1 MLGDERNFQGQ
12 QHNWDWTQCE
22 LREHGRYT
30 ALAEWVLRPRMEQ
43 YKKNNSAKPYL
54 MIQHWCFSTWTY
66 FENYYTFYNINS
78 CVTLHFFFFFYLKK
92 DVISYGLKKG
102 DAFGNTPNLNHKTAD
117 ALHVQSAPSCLL
129 FPPSSQSHIYWY
141 CSATSLPNTLLPRFA
156 SSTLRPFAW
165 LQPAFL
171 ICLRCIFLCYG
182 FNSLVTFE
190 PLTVSACSSAL
201 ILLNFQG
208 LRTAWSCLRFREC
221 ALRSPSA
228 PHPLNANSTIWKP
241 NAMIV
246 FTKV

>member
-1 MLGDERNFQGQ
+1 MEDTQLWQSGCWGQGWNSIKRIIVLN
-12 QHNWDWTQCE
+12 HTWWYNTGVLAHE
-22 LREHGRYT
+22 HILRIITHFIILTAVLHYT
-30 ALAEWVLRPRMEQ
+30 
-43 YKKNNSAKPYL
+43 
-54 MIQHWCFSTWTY
+54 
-66 FENYYTFYNINS
+66 
-78 CVTLHFFFFFYLKK
+78 FFFFYLKK